1 MKVEILTVEVVILI
15 NLIESGTHS
24 FASTLRTQLGMF
36 EEADA
41 MGLSVIFVVS
51 ASKFVKNP

>member
-1 MKVEILTVEVVILI
+1 MEVVILI